1 MSVIFSNLVNEN
13 MAFIF
18 SFCSSLGHTIQYH
31 LLYFQID
38 NLVNFS
44 DDHSFFKY
52 IVYSLIRI

>member
-13 MAFIF
+13 TAFIF

-31 LLYFQID
+31 LRYFQID

-44 DDHSFFKY
+44 NGHLFFKY
-52 IVYSLIRI
+52 IVYSLIKI